1 MLENRNATA
10 RSFLSEIV
18 ISFFKKPKFKESIPK
33 NLNLYGVRIYMFNM
47 LIKGGGNIAEEIRRN
62 AAVAHCEE
70 IGQLT
75 GNQAAFAKAWAAIK
89 SRKGIDFEDACLEA
103 GMTNMDLIKCMKR
116 KLIEGEDKNSPTW

>member
-1 MLENRNATA
+1 
-10 RSFLSEIV
+10 
-18 ISFFKKPKFKESIPK
+18 
-33 NLNLYGVRIYMFNM
+33 MFNM

-62 AAVAHCEE
+62 AAVAQCDE